1 MPPGCVPGM
10 THIPCLDARV
20 PGGRMGWRG
29 HWRARSRPIFRKDA
43 LHAYKVTCYVA
54 GASCSR
60 ARPCG
65 TYARQMSNQLSP
77 TLQLQRVVS
86 SITYVAR
93 RKRHRNPAKRCF
105 DSENPHTWS
114 IRLRTR
120 AQYYCTIVSRTPKNR
135 PTTDC
140 AAAAAASLSFPAP
153 AGRLGAASMWEKG
166 RRASVE

>member
-1 MPPGCVPGM
+1 MERRAIGEPGRDQSSVKMHCM
-10 THIPCLDARV
+10 HTKLHAMWLELRAAA
-20 PGGRMGWRG
+20 RG
-29 HWRARSRPIFRKDA
+29 HVVLMRVKCQINSLQPSNFNE
-43 LHAYKVTCYVA
+43 
-54 GASCSR
+54 SCHPSH
-60 ARPCG
+60 
-65 TYARQMSNQLSP
+65 TSHVENDIETQQ
-77 TLQLQRVVS
+77 
-86 SITYVAR
+86 
-93 RKRHRNPAKRCF
+93 KRYF